1 MKKLLLLLLCVPMIG
16 LGQDNLKL
24 ILPIGHTDEILDF
37 VYSSDE
43 NRLITVDGDLHIKM
57 WDVPSTKLIHNFDLE
72 GVNMSSET
80 TLTSNLLL
88 TSDDQRLIIS
98 KDSGIAVIDL
108 QNMRNIY
115 SLEISAVDIK
125 LSVNERNLIVFCD
138 NINFLKS

>member
-1 MKKLLLLLLCVPMIG
+1 MVSI
-16 LGQDNLKL
+16 GQDNLKL